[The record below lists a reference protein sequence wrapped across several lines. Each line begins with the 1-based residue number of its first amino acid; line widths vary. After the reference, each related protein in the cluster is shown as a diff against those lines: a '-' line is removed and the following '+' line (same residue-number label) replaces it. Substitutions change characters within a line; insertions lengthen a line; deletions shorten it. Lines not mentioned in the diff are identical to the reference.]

1 MDSQEVIIPPHDIK
15 QVPQFFKRFRYRGP
29 CIKGLIFKNAQGYSL
44 DTRLYV
50 DEGPPSYKKQQRKK
64 L

>member
-29 CIKGLIFKNAQGYSL
+29 CIKGLIFKNAQGHSL
-44 DTRLYV
+44 DTRQYV
-50 DEGPPSYKKQQRKK
+50 EE
-64 L
+64 